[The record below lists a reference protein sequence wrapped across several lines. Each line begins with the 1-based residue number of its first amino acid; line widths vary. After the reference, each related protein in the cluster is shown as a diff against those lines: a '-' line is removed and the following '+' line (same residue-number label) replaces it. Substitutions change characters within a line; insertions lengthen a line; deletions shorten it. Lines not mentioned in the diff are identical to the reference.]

1 MRLTYESKLVLSALT
16 MADFD
21 RKSAIDYLRTVEY
34 SDYRG
39 FCRGFMTELIED
51 LTLMSDNE
59 YDKIKKENL

>member
-1 MRLTYESKLVLSALT
+1 MRLTYESKLVLSALN

-21 RKSAIDYLRTVEY
+21 RESAIDYLRTVEY

-39 FCRGFMTELIED
+39 FCRNFMTKLIED

-59 YDKIKKENL
+59 YDKIKKEIL